1 MHYLKYESLINLEQV
16 RQALQAEDGT
26 EVSLAH
32 NYLFISLYRQSDI
45 SSGCTEPYCS
55 PLRSRKRTML

>member
-26 EVSLAH
+26 EVSWERYTFLSS
-32 NYLFISLYRQSDI
+32 FITGLMF
-45 SSGCTEPYCS
+45 T
-55 PLRSRKRTML
+55 